1 MSRQQK
7 RLPHQIDPFR
17 LCEAR
22 ASLSGSIPL
31 KQLQRLLPS
40 IASDSGVIEVV
51 LNFGIDELGV
61 PFMQGELKAGLQ
73 LICQRCLEPYAFPV
87 ELQSMLAWVRT
98 EQEAER
104 LPIRYEPY
112 LVETNPLVL
121 NDVIEDELLL
131 SLPQIPMHD
140 ESECLARQWVEQ
152 PIDNTVAK
160 EEKANPFAVLAELK
174 KD

>member
-1 MSRQQK
+1 MSRQQQ

-22 ASLSGSIPL
+22 ASLSGTIPL
-31 KQLQRLLPS
+31 TQFQRLRPS
-40 IASDSGVIEVV
+40 LASDSGAIEVM
-51 LNFGIDELGV
+51 LNFDIDELGV
-61 PFMQGELKAGLQ
+61 PFMQGQFKTVLQ
-73 LICQRCLEPYAFPV
+73 LVCQRCLEAYTFPV
-87 ELQSMLAWVRT
+87 DQQSTLAWVRS

-104 LPIRYEPY
+104 LPLRYEPY

-140 ESECLARQWVEQ
+140 ESECPARQWVEK
-152 PIDNTVAK
+152 PPEDIK
-160 EEKANPFAVLAELK
+160 EEEAKANPFSVLAKLK
-174 KD
+174 HD